1 MTEVVSLK
9 NIMKST
15 KIVNSIFVD
24 FFLFLDISH
33 FGLEITKKER
43 GTNLKISFA
52 TDSNSE

>member
-1 MTEVVSLK
+1 
-9 NIMKST
+9 MKST

-24 FFLFLDISH
+24 FFLFLEISH

-43 GTNLKISFA
+43 GTKLKISFA